1 MDEKSLTEEMMMPLD
16 YKMIGS
22 NIQNR
27 RKELHITQQKMA
39 SDLFISESLVSQL
52 ERGVKAVSLE
62 TFCSIADYLKTNIAV
77 LTANPN
83 DPKVRQNKL
92 IDDICLLLDDL
103 DHRQL
108 YIILRLLRTYLEQT
122 QQIYSFPP
130 GALKVSENLDENG

>member
-1 MDEKSLTEEMMMPLD
+1 MPLD

-77 LTANPN
+77 LTENPN
-83 DPKVRQNKL
+83 HPKTQQNKL
-92 IDDICLLLDDL
+92 VNDICLLLEEL
-103 DHRQL
+103 DNRNL
-108 YIILRLLRTYLEQT
+108 YILYKLLKTYLEQT
-122 QQIYSFPP
+122 KQSYSFPK
-130 GALKVSENLDENG
+130 GAMKVAEKPEENEKMI